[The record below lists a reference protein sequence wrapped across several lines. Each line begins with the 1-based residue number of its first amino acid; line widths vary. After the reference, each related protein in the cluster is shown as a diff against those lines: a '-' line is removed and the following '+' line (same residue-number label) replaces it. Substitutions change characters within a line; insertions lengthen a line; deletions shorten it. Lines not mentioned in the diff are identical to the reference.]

1 MAREFVI
8 LAASALLAVVPAWS
22 QTKPAGDAPNRMTLA
37 VERYENG
44 AWQAV
49 DPALIFSQN
58 DRVRF
63 RFSSNFDGYLYVMNR
78 STSGKYE
85 MLFPRE
91 DTGEQ
96 NRVETGKQYV
106 VPATQGWFRITGPAG
121 HDVLYWVVSPLNL
134 SSGAPRY
141 RPLPPPPPPGS
152 APANLKPRC
161 DDAIFKARG
170 DCVDSS
176 AGPRQVTAADQLPEN
191 LRGLPGVGSR
201 ELLFMQ
207 ENNRLVVSSP
217 APLEGPAVY
226 EFQLSHR

>member
-1 MAREFVI
+1 
-8 LAASALLAVVPAWS
+8 
-22 QTKPAGDAPNRMTLA
+22 MTLA

-44 AWQAV
+44 AWRSV
-49 DPALIFSQN
+49 DPSLVFSKN

-85 MLFPRE
+85 LLFPRE

-121 HDVLYWVVSPLNL
+121 HDVLYWVVSPLSL
-134 SSGAPRY
+134 SAGPPRY

-161 DDAIFKARG
+161 DDAVFKARG

-176 AGPRQVTAADQLPEN
+176 AGPKQVTAQDQLPEN

-201 ELLFMQ
+201 ELIFMQ

-226 EFQLSHR
+226 EFRLSHR